1 MNDSTRATP
10 IANNFD
16 FPERGDKTETVNS
29 PDQPEANSLTVL
41 LNILTAPEE
50 PNADNLELL
59 CEQAERAISL
69 GREIRFRVEKSDWKQ
84 SLRGLCTQIDFP

>member
-1 MNDSTRATP
+1 MLLLLAAWSHGSPTA
-10 IANNFD
+10 I
-16 FPERGDKTETVNS
+16 GQLLSNS